1 MISLFQYCI
10 SALHGWILKLQCC
23 SWHWHN
29 CSILI
34 LYFSFTW
41 LDFKIKCCYLHNC
54 SIPIYMGLILK
65 LQCCYLHNCSIPI
78 LYFSFTWL
86 DFKITMLLFTQLFYS
101 NIVYQ
106 LYIVGFLKLECW
118 YLHKYSIA
126 LVIASLSAS
135 FIKLRLEIYDYTGL
149 IYITI

>member
-1 MISLFQYCI
+1 
-10 SALHGWILKLQCC
+10 
-23 SWHWHN
+23 
-29 CSILI
+29 
-34 LYFSFTW
+34 
-41 LDFKIKCCYLHNC
+41 
-54 SIPIYMGLILK
+54 MGLILK

-78 LYFSFTWL
+78 LNFSFTWL

-101 NIVYQ
+101 NIAYQ
-106 LYIVGFLKLECW
+106 LHIVGFLKLERW
-118 YLHKYSIA
+118 YLHKYFIA